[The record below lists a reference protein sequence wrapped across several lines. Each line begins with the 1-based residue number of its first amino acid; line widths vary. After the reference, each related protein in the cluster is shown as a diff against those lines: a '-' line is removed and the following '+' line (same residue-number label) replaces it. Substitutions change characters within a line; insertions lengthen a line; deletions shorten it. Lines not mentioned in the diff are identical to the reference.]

1 MDGAGEVTADD
12 SSCLP
17 ERIVGV
23 KAVDWVEGYGVDFDE
38 DFSWTGSWD
47 VD

>member
-1 MDGAGEVTADD
+1 MDGAGEVAAYD
-12 SSCLP
+12 SSCFP

-23 KAVDWVEGYGVDFDE
+23 KAVDWVESYGADFDE
-38 DFSWTGSWD
+38 DFSWAWSWD